1 MVIQSTYDVEPY
13 SGKKFVVMNTV
24 SVLGGKNLVLGG
36 ILVAVGALAIL
47 SSSVFGLENYYE
59 HKLT

>member
-24 SVLGGKNLVLGG
+24 SVLGGKDLVLGG

-47 SSSVFGLENYYE
+47 SSFVFGLENYYE

>member
-24 SVLGGKNLVLGG
+24 SVLGGKGLVLGG
-36 ILVAVGALAIL
+36 ILAAVGALAIL